1 MCTFFRKNF
10 VCFNDKDT
18 YNVYDWSIHN
28 EQAEEALHKG
38 EQMKKFKIE
47 EFKQIAEI
55 LGFEVRNDFWP
66 FSNDI

>member
-1 MCTFFRKNF
+1 MCTVFRKNF

-28 EQAEEALHKG
+28 EQAEEALRKG

-66 FSNDI
+66 FFFK